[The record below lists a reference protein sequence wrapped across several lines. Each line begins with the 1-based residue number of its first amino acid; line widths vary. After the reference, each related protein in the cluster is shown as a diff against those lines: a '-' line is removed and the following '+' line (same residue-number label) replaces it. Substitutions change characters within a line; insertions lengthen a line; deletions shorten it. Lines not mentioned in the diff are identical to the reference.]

1 MSTFPFYY
9 YALTLLN
16 LYGYVSL
23 IYFNRNDSP
32 ENLNKT
38 TAKGCKPSIFGLQS
52 LLKNVFA

>member
-1 MSTFPFYY
+1 M
-9 YALTLLN
+9 LLN